1 MEKEGEAA
9 ADSDEDPFAYAKA
22 QAPTIELLPPGQH
35 GKKFPYRCTLCVTKT
50 WPEGKV
56 GDCCAAKTST
66 VKHFISQHINSQ
78 THQMRLKRQSQEAPA
93 VEVDCEGLPISDA
106 ELAGHLYTW
115 RTDFTHWAGMA
126 SFGKYAKHT
135 YWYVASEDSWYIRAQ
150 GCSKRC
156 EYVNTRNHQC
166 CKECIALGSAHSVVR
181 SVARFSVKFF
191 SARLLC
197 ARLFQGSTGADAVE
211 KEICESQLYAHDPK
225 KMRGIMQLESSKLQQ
240 FVRAS
245 FLSESPTGMS
255 SAARTFNASVVSPC
269 LQCRV
274 DNVPEQLADVV
285 ARFDAIICGG
295 QATEQDTA
303 NIKIAAGALSGSL
316 EGHPLIHGLS
326 LQCFRQVSKLQK
338 GIETMRGRRSKESA
352 LEEQLIRDAG
362 LQLSMA
368 SGNKELAQMF
378 GLAVG
383 AYKTALDELEKN
395 SLPNPALSL
404 LWPEKLANNFRLI
417 DQRSP
422 SCPDNDRC
430 RFLLAFDC
438 TYLTQTLTQM
448 AIHDQHAM
456 VGGIWSPQ
464 TPENACISLDTD
476 EMVDV
481 KGTPLAATM
490 MECLVWDPSLK
501 HRISL
506 SPCSMPIQH
515 NFQGVGGMNR
525 GQWYMVDTIGRV
537 MEGSDGLVRGLVCDA
552 HSSHAFIGRIIFGHL
567 EGLDAAVLRE
577 MPWFNKIVHIPMPKT
592 TLPRLPI
599 RIAKHDNKTI
609 WFIPGICHASK
620 NSGGQLCSHLRTL
633 WYGRYST
640 DMGQARQN
648 GLPPAAFGRESA
660 MSDRLQALLSN
671 PFFLDGPLNSLQVG
685 WSSKGALIHNLV
697 VGLVVGAALHT
708 HISLAER
715 AEWAL
720 TGFCCLDLFKML
732 ASERCEDM
740 GLPKG
745 SCYMAGQTVASLQ
758 NSALS
763 TALICFSKEDGWNPW
778 RYGFARA
785 SELPIEH
792 WFSYLRGQSKNSQLT
807 ARSFWYASARQL
819 MRNGKALNKV
829 KTPTSYKEPALA
841 EEEFIACSDRALK
854 AALAL
859 ASKCSGVKE
868 PFLEASYRKL
878 CEYEGSFQMD
888 FEPEPDEME
897 FQAEDAVADQKPDCL
912 SLLTRLQEESR
923 RVMEEAHQTEEPNA
937 PEPTQPREIEVDL
950 QDLPDKAEL
959 IGLCEKENVQCPF
972 RSETSVSPKGRAK
985 DDYLPSTL
993 TEALQMKGDM
1003 WNNLFR
1009 LVLRIRSTKG
1019 GCDVGFLRNAR
1030 NCRRAAKTL
1039 NWHQYNERKIAAAVA
1054 EKDEVH
1060 YRSRAG
1066 RLEKWRELCTRSQ
1079 KELQLPVSAPER
1091 LMPGN
1096 CVIFIK
1102 PKQPPEFEIGMVL
1115 TVWKGIKN
1123 PRQFGGEVPINSIS
1137 AFRVLVLDMKS
1148 QEPI

>member
-1 MEKEGEAA
+1 MKKINHCSNGGYVSLQEKLIYKLSNSHAVYLAQCKACQELLDFCKFNEDDLQSVVSMFLNGEEPEPVPQAAEVEGTDQDEQGEGKPKRKAKRKQEHGKEKTKNATDMEKEGEAA

-338 GIETMRGRRSKESA
+338 GIETMRGRRFKESA

-430 RFLLAFDC
+430 FLSMLVLVWFLVFSFFYVFSIIFWCSSWVTPTESHETGRWSIKCMAVFNIFRAIHFVEVASSLEAAGRFLLAFDC

-609 WFIPGICHASK
+609 WFIPGIC
-620 NSGGQLCSHLRTL
+620 
-633 WYGRYST
+633 
-640 DMGQARQN
+640 
-648 GLPPAAFGRESA
+648 
-660 MSDRLQALLSN
+660 LS
-671 PFFLDGPLNSLQVG
+671 
-685 WSSKGALIHNLV
+685 
-697 VGLVVGAALHT
+697 
-708 HISLAER
+708 
-715 AEWAL
+715 
-720 TGFCCLDLFKML
+720 
-732 ASERCEDM
+732 
-740 GLPKG
+740 
-745 SCYMAGQTVASLQ
+745 VASV
-758 NSALS
+758 SEGGVRMSS
-763 TALICFSKEDGWNPW
+763 TEWLRFCLI
-778 RYGFARA
+778 A
-785 SELPIEH
+785 I
-792 WFSYLRGQSKNSQLT
+792 
-807 ARSFWYASARQL
+807 
-819 MRNGKALNKV
+819 
-829 KTPTSYKEPALA
+829 
-841 EEEFIACSDRALK
+841 
-854 AALAL
+854 
-859 ASKCSGVKE
+859 
-868 PFLEASYRKL
+868 
-878 CEYEGSFQMD
+878 
-888 FEPEPDEME
+888 
-897 FQAEDAVADQKPDCL
+897 
-912 SLLTRLQEESR
+912 
-923 RVMEEAHQTEEPNA
+923 
-937 PEPTQPREIEVDL
+937 
-950 QDLPDKAEL
+950 
-959 IGLCEKENVQCPF
+959 
-972 RSETSVSPKGRAK
+972 
-985 DDYLPSTL
+985 TL
-993 TEALQMKGDM
+993 
-1003 WNNLFR
+1003 F
-1009 LVLRIRSTKG
+1009 
-1019 GCDVGFLRNAR
+1019 
-1030 NCRRAAKTL
+1030 
-1039 NWHQYNERKIAAAVA
+1039 
-1054 EKDEVH
+1054 
-1060 YRSRAG
+1060 
-1066 RLEKWRELCTRSQ
+1066 
-1079 KELQLPVSAPER
+1079 
-1091 LMPGN
+1091 
-1096 CVIFIK
+1096 
-1102 PKQPPEFEIGMVL
+1102 
-1115 TVWKGIKN
+1115 
-1123 PRQFGGEVPINSIS
+1123 
-1137 AFRVLVLDMKS
+1137 
-1148 QEPI
+1148 